1 MEIKVINQKYNNKDL
16 VEENNELKKQI
27 EDKEF
32 ETSMKLMNMQSQ
44 IKKYEKYI
52 KKLPKDVI
60 EEIERKEREHKFRDK
75 EMER

>member
-27 EDKEF
+27 EDKVF